1 MKKFQKSSK
10 FIHFSI
16 ILFLL
21 LILTPNL
28 GKYTVAEVI
37 SREQVGRAVV
47 LRMNDVIYQY
57 YNNIDLDISVR
68 MQKEMISNPVF
79 TRITIKK
86 INEAIHTLA
95 FNKLYAPIETTEEAE
110 RIVSDTISIINTNF
124 GDAYTKDPS
133 FKDALLSEV
142 QDGINALSYYTNNI
156 TSSSYIITRYPF
168 IRFFLILYS
177 FTVSPIGIIILICI
191 ILCLLLYEMKT
202 DDKVTVIKSVSIDFI
217 FTGII
222 EGILMSAAI
231 KFFSISLASNILG
244 RAMQLRIHYFAITGI
259 ILLIAGILLQ
269 IIVNKKTSL
278 R

>member
-95 FNKLYAPIETTEEAE
+95 FNKLYAPIETT
-110 RIVSDTISIINTNF
+110 
-124 GDAYTKDPS
+124 
-133 FKDALLSEV
+133 
-142 QDGINALSYYTNNI
+142 
-156 TSSSYIITRYPF
+156 
-168 IRFFLILYS
+168 
-177 FTVSPIGIIILICI
+177 
-191 ILCLLLYEMKT
+191 
-202 DDKVTVIKSVSIDFI
+202 
-217 FTGII
+217 
-222 EGILMSAAI
+222 
-231 KFFSISLASNILG
+231 
-244 RAMQLRIHYFAITGI
+244 
-259 ILLIAGILLQ
+259 
-269 IIVNKKTSL
+269 
-278 R
+278 